1 MGLINQATYETA
13 NGIQKTATYISFN
26 NETIYLSKRST
37 RQAMNASDSNN
48 NFIVRANY
56 RIFWDKPARDA
67 GKSFIELKTIE
78 TEIAENALSSSLYG
92 VLYARLKEVYP
103 GAVDEI

>member
-78 TEIAENALSSSLYG
+78 TEIAESALSSSLYG